1 MTQVIALISDE
12 GTEILQAALDR
23 ITTDRHPQRQRQ
35 HRRMTGSADDTDVD
49 VSQLLADV
57 GAFADEIA
65 KPLFI
70 YRMAWAQYNQFTSEA
85 ARGPLAPRR
94 AQLLR
99 SARTRLLQA
108 SHELVTVAR
117 SLERKRADHA

>member
-1 MTQVIALISDE
+1 
-12 GTEILQAALDR
+12 
-23 ITTDRHPQRQRQ
+23 
-35 HRRMTGSADDTDVD
+35 MTGSADDTDVE
-49 VSQLLADV
+49 VAARLLSDV

-70 YRMAWAQYNQFTSEA
+70 YRMAWAQYNQFTREA
-85 ARGPLAPRR
+85 QNGPLTPRR

-117 SLERKRADHA
+117 NLEQRQRKTIDD